1 VALGTLERRRL
12 GRGWHN
18 NSEVGVVHGDSVP
31 VVQETTFGTRPWF
44 VASIAVL
51 ADSCAKK
58 QKIQI

>member
-1 VALGTLERRRL
+1 
-12 GRGWHN
+12 
-18 NSEVGVVHGDSVP
+18 VP